1 MDEIRIQ
8 KYIADCGKA
17 SRRSA
22 EALVEAGRVTVNGV
36 RALIGQKIDPN
47 SDEVRIDGKTV
58 EPAEGKKTYVL
69 LNKPLGVLC
78 TAKDD
83 RGRKTVCDL
92 VRINGKRL
100 FPAGRLDMYSAG
112 LIVLSDDGETVN
124 RITHPSHNL
133 TKTYVAEVTRSV
145 TEEDVI
151 SLSSPI
157 EIDGRPTFP
166 AAVSA
171 KDATTLEFTICEGR
185 NRQIRRLCER
195 AGLKIKKLTRVR
207 IGEIRDSSLK
217 PGKWRFLTDREIEYL
232 KGL

>member
-36 RALIGQKIDPN
+36 RAFIGQKIVPG
-47 SDEVRIDGKTV
+47 SDEVKIDGRKV
-58 EPAEGKKTYVL
+58 VPAEGEKTYVL
-69 LNKPLGVLC
+69 LNKPAGVLC

-92 VRINGKRL
+92 VRIPGKRL
-100 FPAGRLDMYSAG
+100 FPAGRLDMYSDG
-112 LIVLSDDGETVN
+112 LIILSDDGETVN
-124 RITHPSHNL
+124 RIIHPSHNL
-133 TKTYVAEVTRSV
+133 TKTYVAEVTREV
-145 TEEDVI
+145 TEEDVL

-157 EIDGRPTFP
+157 EIDGRATLPATIFP
-166 AAVSA
+166 
-171 KDATTLEFTICEGR
+171 KGKTTVEFTIGEGR

-195 AGLKIKKLTRVR
+195 AGLKIKKLTRIR
-207 IGEIRDSSLK
+207 IGEISDGSLA
-217 PGKWRFLTDREIEYL
+217 PGKWRLLTDREIEYL

>member
-58 EPAEGKKTYVL
+58 EPAEGEKTYVL

-92 VRINGKRL
+92 VKINGKRL
-100 FPAGRLDMYSAG
+100 FPAGRLDMYSEG

-133 TKTYVAEVTRSV
+133 TKTY
-145 TEEDVI
+145 
-151 SLSSPI
+151 PI
-157 EIDGRPTFP
+157 EIDGRPTSP